1 MIMNVQ
7 LPWHCARSQEAVASV
22 TIVHYT
28 LGPAARAVGAAR
40 PLLVLMCGV

>member
-7 LPWHCARSQEAVASV
+7 LPCHCAWGQEAVASV

-28 LGPAARAVGAAR
+28 RGPAALAVGATRAR
-40 PLLVLMCGV
+40 LILMSGV